1 MPKYAILRDLPDTFV
16 RADIDGLALEGV
28 VMIDLYNRFCGSRGH
43 LPADTAALHADPAA
57 SGAELLGR
65 AIDGN
70 NPAEWEVRW
79 IRSYWAP
86 GTSWAVCLYEAAS
99 VDDLRT
105 FQTTCQAD
113 EGVGVREVLEVA
125 NPKRT
130 DGAGGTAGVP
140 PGWELVALDLPTGE
154 TPPERTEVSTAVV
167 AAGRRPPLDGCTG
180 AEWVRAYWPDWV
192 EGRGGGLRL
201 GAVCRAQR
209 DCRADAQERER
220 SPRRR
225 GHAGGV
231 WLGWGRAAWGRCGQA
246 TSGSALPST
255 RCARSGQAS
264 AGLRTPHA
272 LTLLRQAPFDSLR
285 SLRTGFDCAQESLRT
300 GFGWAQDTSPPN
312 PPLHL
317 MVGMGCVGA

>member
-1 MPKYAILRDLPDTFV
+1 M
-16 RADIDGLALEGV
+16 
-28 VMIDLYNRFCGSRGH
+28 
-43 LPADTAALHADPAA
+43 HADPAA

-192 EGRGGGLRL
+192 EGRAEDSGLAL
-201 GAVCRAQR
+201 FAVPSATV
-209 DCRADAQERER
+209 ER
-220 SPRRR
+220 
-225 GHAGGV
+225 
-231 WLGWGRAAWGRCGQA
+231 
-246 TSGSALPST
+246 T
-255 RCARSGQAS
+255 
-264 AGLRTPHA
+264 
-272 LTLLRQAPFDSLR
+272 LR
-285 SLRTGFDCAQESLRT
+285 SESVHRVVEVT
-300 GFGWAQDTSPPN
+300 PEEYG
-312 PPLHL
+312 
-317 MVGMGCVGA
+317 